1 MYIAREVGKM
11 KQTGRNI
18 KRRLY
23 AFTLLHNRLQRAKS
37 YRGYGIHSPFV
48 YMLVRRAFM
57 ATSVERQGEGSLYDV
72 LLRSGIAKRRA
83 VQLQAAFDY
92 CKAECFSVD
101 GKEGDFRIFTQEY
114 PAELLAKACRAAQC
128 DGATAVIMKP
138 YADRERQSVCQS
150 IVECHD
156 STSVDNR
163 GFLMLFNTKKLPKQ
177 HFRL

>member
-1 MYIAREVGKM
+1 M

-23 AFTLLHNRLQRAKS
+23 AFTLLLNRLQRAKY
-37 YRGYGIHSPFV
+37 YRGYGVHSPFV

-57 ATSVERQGEGSLYDV
+57 ATSVKEQGEESLYDA
-72 LLRSGIAKRRA
+72 LLRSGVAKRRA

-92 CKAECFSVD
+92 CEAKHFSID
-101 GKEGDFRIFTQEY
+101 SSEGDFRILTEEY
-114 PAELLAKACRAAQC
+114 PTELLAEACQAAQK
-128 DGATAVIMKP
+128 DGVTAVIMKP
-138 YADRERQSVCQS
+138 YADGERQSACQS
-150 IVECHD
+150 VVEQHN

-163 GFLMLFNTKKLPKQ
+163 GFLMFFNTKKLPKQ

>member
-1 MYIAREVGKM
+1 M

-18 KRRLY
+18 RRRLY
-23 AFTLLHNRLQRAKS
+23 AFTLLHNRLQRAKF
-37 YRGYGIHSPFV
+37 YRGYGVHSPFV

-57 ATSVERQGEGSLYDV
+57 AKSVRAQDDSSFYDA
-72 LLRSGIAKRRA
+72 LLRNGVAKRRA

-92 CKAECFSVD
+92 CEAKRFSIDVSD
-101 GKEGDFRIFTQEY
+101 GDFRLFTEAY
-114 PAELLAKACRAAQC
+114 PTESLAEACQAAQR

-138 YADRERQSVCQS
+138 YADKERQSACQG
-150 IVECHD
+150 IVEHHN

>member
-1 MYIAREVGKM
+1 M

-23 AFTLLHNRLQRAKS
+23 AFTLLHNRLQRAKF
-37 YRGYGIHSPFV
+37 YRGYGVHSPFV
-48 YMLVRRAFM
+48 YVLVRRAFM
-57 ATSVERQGEGSLYDV
+57 AKSVRAQGDSSFYDA
-72 LLRSGIAKRRA
+72 LMRSGVAKRRA

-92 CKAECFSVD
+92 FEAKRFSID
-101 GKEGDFRIFTQEY
+101 ALEGVFRILTEEY
-114 PAELLAKACRAAQC
+114 PTELLAEACKAAQL
-128 DGATAVIMKP
+128 DGVTVVIMKP
-138 YADRERQSVCQS
+138 YADKERQSACQG
-150 IVECHD
+150 IVEHHN

>member
-1 MYIAREVGKM
+1 M

-23 AFTLLHNRLQRAKS
+23 AFTLLHNRLQRARF
-37 YRGYGIHSPFV
+37 YHGYGVHSPFV

-57 ATSVERQGEGSLYDV
+57 ATSLKTENENSLYEA
-72 LLRSGIAKRRA
+72 LLSSGVAKRRA
-83 VQLQAAFDY
+83 VQLQAAFYY
-92 CKAECFSVD
+92 CEAKHFSID
-101 GKEGDFRIFTQEY
+101 ALEGDFRVLTEEY
-114 PAELLAKACRAAQC
+114 PTGSLVEACQAAQL
-128 DGATAVIMKP
+128 DGVTAVIMKP
-138 YADRERQSVCQS
+138 YADKERQSACQG
-150 IVECHD
+150 IVEHHN